1 MPKVYTKSTRAN
13 AAPVRSE
20 HVEAVTLMRAVC
32 LHQRQQPDLALFFA
46 VPNGGDRNPIV
57 AAKMKAEGVRAG
69 VPDYLLPVA
78 RKGFHGLA
86 IELKAVGGSASP
98 EQRQWLADLQ
108 AQGWRAELCVGW
120 GAAWDVL
127 CDYMGMVGGERATA
141 GDRS

>member
-13 AAPVRSE
+13 AAPARSE
-20 HVEAVTLMRAVC
+20 HVEAVTLMRVVC
-32 LHQRQQPDLALFFA
+32 LHQRQQPELALFFA

-57 AAKMKAEGVRAG
+57 AAKMKGEGVRAG

-78 RKGFHGLA
+78 RQGFHGLA
-86 IELKAVGGSASP
+86 IELKAKGGRASI
-98 EQRQWLADLQ
+98 EQREWLDSLA

-127 CDYMGMVGGERATA
+127 RDYLAIPA
-141 GDRS
+141 